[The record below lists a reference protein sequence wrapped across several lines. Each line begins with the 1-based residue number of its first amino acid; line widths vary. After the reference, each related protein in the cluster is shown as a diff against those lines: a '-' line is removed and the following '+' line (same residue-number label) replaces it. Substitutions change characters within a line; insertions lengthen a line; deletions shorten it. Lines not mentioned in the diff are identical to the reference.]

1 MMILRYQAFCLVFCC
16 PGLVWNSYP
25 FHSSIHAFQ
34 GGAVDH
40 HLSRSVT
47 KIRQFTRLHPHRFNG
62 GYDPTSPLTWT
73 PQQAAE
79 FTIFHDGSP
88 EHAGMQLRTA
98 VQHWS
103 GTDLAEFLTRLYLG
117 HLEIDTDK
125 TGSHSDYDSVS
136 KKKRIVYEPQNV
148 RSPQWEGLETREGIF
163 ALKGLLREALSKE
176 LLSAQ
181 EISRFAEAFLLKDYI
196 WPSSIGQSKSQ
207 TKLTPKN
214 ITISDSQSRVEVV
227 FDQSSFYSLGH
238 ARTLARVMLAVRKDR
253 GYHEFNWNDIAL
265 MVTLPEKRDEDRE
278 ITPLQLIEFL
288 RTIAAYTPLTATD
301 KANIVQRMAISGWSS
316 GSIPGF
322 MAELFPDETLSQN
335 HMVDQ
340 MCRLQGDSFFDFPA
354 AATIKSERES
364 TKEKKNAA
372 AIAVAKARAKGV
384 VKNDNEIPG
393 KTPSKILGN
402 AKDSEGS
409 EYEELVQSYWKKVE
423 VTTTIKPKIQPSY
436 GVPKTKSIKMRNIPK
451 KGFDLSITKGVVD
464 SQTKSMVN
472 TETEPVVNFKS
483 KSVINSKTKYAVST
497 KTKSVPSSKT
507 KSVPSSKTKSVPSSK
522 TKSVPISK
530 TKSVPPS
537 KTKSIVSTKT
547 KSIVKSVSP

>member
-1 MMILRYQAFCLVFCC
+1 MIILRSQALSLVFLC
-16 PGLVWNSYP
+16 PGLVWNSHP
-25 FHSSIHAFQ
+25 IQSGIHAFQ

-40 HLSRSVT
+40 HLSRSGT
-47 KIRQFTRLHPHRFNG
+47 KIRQNTHLHPHRFNG

-125 TGSHSDYDSVS
+125 TSSHSDYDNVG

-148 RSPQWEGLETREGIF
+148 RCPQWEGLETREGIF

-176 LLSAQ
+176 SLSAQ
-181 EISRFAEAFLLKDYI
+181 EISRFAEAFLLKDYR
-196 WPSSIGQSKSQ
+196 WPSSIGQNKSKS
-207 TKLTPKN
+207 KMTPKN

-227 FDQSSFYSLGH
+227 FEQGSFYGLGH
-238 ARTLARVMLAVRKDR
+238 ARTLARVMLAVRKER

-322 MAELFPDETLSQN
+322 MTELFSAETLSQN
-335 HMVDQ
+335 HAVDQ

-364 TKEKKNAA
+364 KKEKKNAA
-372 AIAVAKARAKGV
+372 AIAVAKARAKGI
-384 VKNDNEIPG
+384 VKDDDKIPG
-393 KTPSKILGN
+393 KASSKILGN

-436 GVPKTKSIKMRNIPK
+436 GVPKTKSIKARKIPK
-451 KGFDLSITKGVVD
+451 KNFDLSITKAVVD
-464 SQTKSMVN
+464 SHTKSILN
-472 TETEPVVNFKS
+472 SETEPMVNSKS
-483 KSVINSKTKYAVST
+483 KPAVNSKTKYGVST
-497 KTKSVPSSKT
+497 KTKSVPSSK
-507 KSVPSSKTKSVPSSK
+507 K
-522 TKSVPISK
+522 KSVPISK
-530 TKSVPPS
+530 A
-537 KTKSIVSTKT
+537 KSIMTSKT